1 MRFIWYDISIISKT
15 VIRNMYLY
23 NMDNYE
29 LYKDCR
35 LCPRS
40 CGADRAAGARGFC
53 GVSASLFVSRAALHM
68 WEEPPISGKNGSGTV
83 FFAGCQL
90 GCVFCQNAEISHQR
104 RGKEISTARL
114 AEIFLELQ
122 EKGAHNINL
131 VTAAHYTPHVVEA
144 LKTAKKAGLTI
155 PVVYNCGGYESIE
168 TLRMLKGYVD
178 IYLPDFKYMSGELAA
193 RYSLCRDYPE
203 RAAAALAEMVAQTGA
218 PVFDESGMLLRG
230 TVVRHLVL
238 PGCVKDSMDVIKYL
252 HETYGNSIYISI
264 MSQYTPSERL
274 RARFPE
280 LARKLT
286 KYEYGKVVRFASELG
301 VEKGFTQ
308 YGEAAEESF
317 IPSFNG
323 EGV

>member
-1 MRFIWYDISIISKT
+1 MLRSIKEIKK
-15 VIRNMYLY
+15 
-23 NMDNYE
+23 E
-29 LYKDCR
+29 LYKNCR
-35 LCPRS
+35 LCPRA
-40 CGADRAAGARGFC
+40 CGADRTAGKTGFC
-53 GVSASLFVSRAALHM
+53 GMSASLYVSRASLHM
-68 WEEPPISGKNGSGTV
+68 WEEPPISGERGSGTV
-83 FFAGCQL
+83 FFAGCPL
-90 GCVFCQNAEISHQR
+90 GCVFCQNAEISHEKH
-104 RGKEISTARL
+104 GKEISTERL

-131 VTAAHYTPHVVEA
+131 VTATHYTPHVTEA
-144 LKTAKKAGLTI
+144 LDIAKRSGLNI
-155 PVVYNCGGYESIE
+155 PVIYNCGGYESVE
-168 TLRMLKGYVD
+168 TLRMLRGYVD
-178 IYLPDFKYMSGELAA
+178 IYLPDFKYMSPELAA
-193 RYSLCRDYPE
+193 KYSLCKGYPE
-203 RAAAALAEMVAQTGA
+203 RAKEALAEMVAQTGA

-238 PGCVKDSMDVIKYL
+238 PGCVKDSIDVIKYL
-252 HETYGNSIYISI
+252 HETYGNDIYISI

-286 KYEYGKVVRFASELG
+286 KYEYGKVVRFATEIG

-308 YGEAAEESF
+308 YGEAAAESF

>member
-1 MRFIWYDISIISKT
+1 MLRSIKEIKK
-15 VIRNMYLY
+15 
-23 NMDNYE
+23 E
-29 LYKDCR
+29 LYKNCR
-35 LCPRS
+35 LCPRA
-40 CGADRAAGARGFC
+40 CGADRTAGKTGFC
-53 GVSASLFVSRAALHM
+53 GMSASLYVSRASLHM
-68 WEEPPISGKNGSGTV
+68 WEEPPISGERGSGTV
-83 FFAGCQL
+83 FFAGCPL
-90 GCVFCQNAEISHQR
+90 GCVFCQNAEISHEKH
-104 RGKEISTARL
+104 GKEISTERL

-131 VTAAHYTPHVVEA
+131 VTATHYTPHVTEA
-144 LKTAKKAGLTI
+144 LDIAKRSGLNI
-155 PVVYNCGGYESIE
+155 PVVYNCGGYESVE
-168 TLRMLKGYVD
+168 TLRMLRGYVD
-178 IYLPDFKYMSGELAA
+178 IYLPDFKYMSPELAA
-193 RYSLCRDYPE
+193 KYSLCKGYPE
-203 RAAAALAEMVAQTGA
+203 RAKEALSEMVAQTGA

-238 PGCVKDSMDVIKYL
+238 PGCVKDSIDVIKYL
-252 HETYGNSIYISI
+252 HETYGNDIYISI

-286 KYEYGKVVRFASELG
+286 KYEYGKVVRFATEIG

-308 YGEAAEESF
+308 YGEAAAESF